1 MYQLPHTPEWY
12 NGELECFSIS
22 NIAVGKCC
30 SRFDDSFQL
39 SSQEDVQEAESN
51 LGQDDKL

>member
-51 LGQDDKL
+51 LG